1 MKYEDLVEH
10 LKFYDKASKD
20 YLKYSQGRSEYDQEC
35 AGFIS
40 GDLHETYEII
50 HSSLGNSKENFDM
63 ITKFIEEH
71 CPNSFNIMI
80 SKLDSTPDNYFTL
93 YDLCREINFRRE
105 DNFIFPTEC
114 LDRIKIYR

>member
-10 LKFYDKASKD
+10 LMFYDKASKD
-20 YLKYSQGRSEYDQEC
+20 YLKYSQGSSEYDQEC

-80 SKLDSTPDNYFTL
+80 SKLDSTPDNYITL